1 MTAPHDL
8 RLPEIADANALSR
21 AIGDAGRPALILF
34 DAVWCSPARRIE
46 ERLLRLLRGQCLELL
61 RLDVDH
67 LPEIAKRF
75 GIHAV
80 PTMAL
85 FRSGQLA
92 TTRLGEVGDRD
103 LLRWLDGECAD
114 ALGW

>member
-1 MTAPHDL
+1 
-8 RLPEIADANALSR
+8 
-21 AIGDAGRPALILF
+21 
-34 DAVWCSPARRIE
+34 
-46 ERLLRLLRGQCLELL
+46 LELL

-75 GIHAV
+75 GIQAV
-80 PTMAL
+80 PTLAL

-92 TTRLGEVGDRD
+92 TTRLGEVGDHD

-114 ALGW
+114 ALA

>member
-1 MTAPHDL
+1 MTAMHAL
-8 RLPEIADANALSR
+8 RLPEITDASALSR

-34 DAVWCSPARRIE
+34 DAIWCSPARRIE
-46 ERLLRLLRGQCLELL
+46 KRLLRLLSGQCLELR
-61 RLDVDH
+61 RLNVDR

-85 FRSGQLA
+85 FRSGQVA
-92 TTRLGEVGDRD
+92 ATRLGEVGDHD
-103 LLRWLDGECAD
+103 LSRWLDGECAG
-114 ALGW
+114 ASA

>member
-8 RLPEIADANALSR
+8 RLPEITDAGALSR

-34 DAVWCSPARRIE
+34 DAAWCSPARRIE
-46 ERLLRLLRGQCLELL
+46 ERLLRLFSGQCLELL
-61 RLDVDH
+61 RVNVDR
-67 LPEIAKRF
+67 LPEIARRF

-85 FRSGQLA
+85 FRFGQVA
-92 TTRLGEVGDRD
+92 ATRLGEVGDRD
-103 LLRWLDGECAD
+103 LMRWLEEECAD
-114 ALGW
+114 AAA

>member
-1 MTAPHDL
+1 MNSAQDL
-8 RLPEIADANALSR
+8 RLPEITDATALSR

-46 ERLLRLLRGQCLELL
+46 EQLLRLLGGQCLELL
-61 RLDVDH
+61 RVNVDH
-67 LPEIAKRF
+67 LPEIVRRF

-85 FRSGQLA
+85 FRFGQLA
-92 TTRLGEVGDRD
+92 AKRLGEIGDGD
-103 LLRWLDGECAD
+103 LLRWLADECAS
-114 ALGW
+114 ASA